1 MNWGPAMTVGPSPMG
16 HHFATGGSP
25 NPMNLTPT
33 RSGHGGINQLGG
45 VYVNGRPL
53 PDRIRQQ
60 IVDQAHHGVRP
71 CDIARQLRVSH
82 GCVSKILARYYET
95 GSIRPG
101 VIGGSKP
108 KVATPRVV
116 EKICEYKRQ
125 NPTMFAWEIRDRLL
139 NETICDQDNVP
150 SVSSINRIV
159 RNKAAENAKHHHHQL
174 AHVVGMPP
182 SPSLGMPSTCIPSM
196 TADHDIRSSYTING
210 ILGIPPSNPHLLPHH
225 VHGSSTETNPAMYN
239 YPKGAHLT
247 PPGGVSVPRMQIYPP
262 HQTQENGYPSLSVP
276 TEGSTRPM
284 YHDRFAS
291 AAHSPHQANHVIS
304 NMHGQSLQGTQRQ
317 FAAGGMK
324 ETSLDN
330 KATNRSEYDTFGQCG
345 TMVPRTTAPA
355 STACGSLHQSRPES
369 SSAIYTGSSGQIGS
383 ERDRVISIK
392 EETDDLGATVTP
404 AAKHLN
410 TNAIDK
416 LNPISQYPQVV
427 SSPHTPRPASHEPQ
441 LTTMQ
446 PIDPAANQPTRPNQP
461 GDSLQTAP
469 GVHSGTIASTVPT
482 QQEPTPV
489 QYQPPKPAAPIEISS
504 SYQPFLYPTS
514 QALPT
519 TNMGPGYSPFA
530 PGYAH
535 DPAFVMHPNQN
546 HAPNQPFFPALPP
559 NDHRDPNQSSP
570 SCPSLPPVPS
580 FLHGSSHPNYH
591 HHAHYAPSTSSNQT
605 QLSVLPH
612 QDPNRSE
619 GCDVANGS
627 PSCVPTTSLPSTCD
641 NNAYS
646 DVNNPAS
653 YSAIKTSSQKT
664 PLPPATDHSLYGSNY
679 PDQRSAR
686 HPYTGYNESWKI
698 TQPPVF
704 DGAPVHLHDGVAEQ
718 DSSLNNLRL
727 RAKEHTA
734 NMGLISAQ

>member
-369 SSAIYTGSSGQIGS
+369 SSAIYT
-383 ERDRVISIK
+383 
-392 EETDDLGATVTP
+392 
-404 AAKHLN
+404 
-410 TNAIDK
+410 
-416 LNPISQYPQVV
+416 
-427 SSPHTPRPASHEPQ
+427 
-441 LTTMQ
+441 
-446 PIDPAANQPTRPNQP
+446 
-461 GDSLQTAP
+461 
-469 GVHSGTIASTVPT
+469 
-482 QQEPTPV
+482 
-489 QYQPPKPAAPIEISS
+489 
-504 SYQPFLYPTS
+504 
-514 QALPT
+514 
-519 TNMGPGYSPFA
+519 
-530 PGYAH
+530 
-535 DPAFVMHPNQN
+535 
-546 HAPNQPFFPALPP
+546 
-559 NDHRDPNQSSP
+559 
-570 SCPSLPPVPS
+570 
-580 FLHGSSHPNYH
+580 
-591 HHAHYAPSTSSNQT
+591 
-605 QLSVLPH
+605 VLPH